1 MTSLEG
7 VVAIITGGAQGQG
20 ESHARLLVERGARVA
35 ITDVNAGAGI
45 RVAESIGPQ
54 AVFLQHDVVSEEDW
68 ARVVAAAEAHFGPVN
83 VLVNNAGIDVL
94 KTVEETTLAEYR
106 RVIDINQI
114 GTFLGIREV
123 VGSMRRAGGG
133 SIINIS
139 SIGGIHTKAKLR
151 IAYVASKFAVRG
163 MTKAA
168 AVEYAEFGVR
178 VNSIHPGFVN
188 TEMFKAAGVSP
199 ERVRE
204 MVPLGRPAELREISE
219 LVAFLAS
226 DASRYITASE
236 HLIDGGYSGGF

>member
-1 MTSLEG
+1 MTDLAG

-20 ESHARLLVERGARVA
+20 ESHARLFIERGARVA
-35 ITDVNAGAGI
+35 ITDVNVEAGS
-45 RVAESIGPQ
+45 RLAEELGDAALFI
-54 AVFLQHDVVSEEDW
+54 QHDVVSEEDW
-68 ARVVAAAEAHFGPVN
+68 ARVVADTEARFGPVN

-94 KTVEETTLAEYR
+94 RSVEETTLAEYR
-106 RVIDINQI
+106 RVIDVNQV
-114 GTFLGIREV
+114 GTFLGIRDV
-123 VGSMRRAGGG
+123 VASMRRAGGG

-151 IAYVASKFAVRG
+151 IAYVASKHAVRG

-188 TEMFKAAGVSP
+188 TEMFRAAKVSP
-199 ERVRE
+199 ERVAE
-204 MVPLGRPAELREISE
+204 MVPMGRPAELNEISQ

-226 DASRYITASE
+226 DASSYITGTE